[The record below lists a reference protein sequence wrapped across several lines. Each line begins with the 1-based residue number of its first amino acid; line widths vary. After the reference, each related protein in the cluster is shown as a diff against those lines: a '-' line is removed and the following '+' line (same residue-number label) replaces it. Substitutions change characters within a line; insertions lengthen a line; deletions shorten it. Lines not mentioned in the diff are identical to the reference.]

1 LGRVVIKPQLMLKF
15 LQAAANVL
23 FVCLLFVQVHAADRV
38 RLGYS
43 SVTANRLPL
52 WLGQEAGIFA
62 RHGIDAEM
70 LLIPSGTTGV
80 QALVAGEVQIL
91 SATGATAVAAALR
104 GADVVIIGSLGVIEY
119 KLAAL
124 PQIRTVE
131 ALKGKRV
138 GISRFGS
145 FTDFASRRVLR
156 HVGLNPEKDVVLLQ
170 TGIAGATQ
178 RLMAMFNGTMDATL
192 TQVDTILLAQIKLG
206 KEVSVLGGLLDTG
219 YRATGADIM
228 TSRRFLKEKPDI
240 ARRFMIAIV
249 EGIHMARTQKDRTLR
264 MLSKQLN
271 ENDPRILEAQYR
283 TFVID
288 AFPTKP
294 YPDEVTVRFSLEEL
308 DREFPGAKDKN
319 VSQFIDGSLLKAID
333 ESGFIDQ
340 LYK

>member
-1 LGRVVIKPQLMLKF
+1 MTVVLGAATKIFLIFMLC
-15 LQAAANVL
+15 LQA
-23 FVCLLFVQVHAADRV
+23 HAADRV

-43 SVTANRLPL
+43 SITANRLPL

-62 RHGIDAEM
+62 RHGIDAEL

-91 SATGATAVAAALR
+91 SATGSTGVAAALR

-156 HVGLNPEKDVVLLQ
+156 HIGLNPEKDVVLLQ

-178 RLMAMFNGTMDATL
+178 RLMAH
-192 TQVDTILLAQIKLG
+192 ISWRRWIPPSRRWIPSCWPRSSW
-206 KEVSVLGGLLDTG
+206 ERVSVLGGLLETG

-228 TSRRFLKEKPDI
+228 TSRRFIKDNPDV

-249 EGIHMARTQKDRTLR
+249 EGIHMARTQKDRALR
-264 MLSKQLN
+264 MLSKQLK
-271 ENDPRILEAQYR
+271 ENDSRILEAQYR

-288 AFPTKP
+288 TFPTKP

-319 VSQFIDGSLLKAID
+319 VSQFVDASLLKAID
-333 ESGFIDQ
+333 QSGFIDQ

>member
-1 LGRVVIKPQLMLKF
+1 MLGTMNAILKAAAKIF
-15 LQAAANVL
+15 LIFVLCLQA
-23 FVCLLFVQVHAADRV
+23 HAADRL

-43 SVTANRLPL
+43 SITANRLPL

-62 RHGIDAEM
+62 RHGIDAEL

-124 PQIRTVE
+124 PQIRTAE
-131 ALKGKRV
+131 ALKGKRL

-156 HVGLNPEKDVVLLQ
+156 HIGLNPEKDVVLLQ

-178 RLMAMFNGTMDATL
+178 RLTAMFSGTMDATL

-206 KEVSVLGGLLDTG
+206 KEVSVLGGLLETG
-219 YRATGADIM
+219 YRATGADII
-228 TSRRFLKEKPDI
+228 TSRRFVKEKPDV
-240 ARRFMIAIV
+240 ARRFMMAIV
-249 EGIHMARTQKDRTLR
+249 EGIHTARTKKDRA
-264 MLSKQLN
+264 
-271 ENDPRILEAQYR
+271 RILEAQYR

-288 AFPTKP
+288 TFPTKP

-319 VSQFIDGSLLKAID
+319 VSQFIDAGLLKAID
-333 ESGFIDQ
+333 QSGFIDK

>member
-1 LGRVVIKPQLMLKF
+1 MKAILNAICIILVF
-15 LQAAANVL
+15 
-23 FVCLLFVQVHAADRV
+23 CLPAQAADRV
-38 RLGYS
+38 RVGYS
-43 SVTANRLPL
+43 SITANRLPL
-52 WLGQEAGIFA
+52 WLGQAAGIFA
-62 RHGIDAEM
+62 RHGIDAEL

-80 QALVAGEVQIL
+80 QALVAGEVPIL
-91 SATGATAVAAALR
+91 SASGTTAVAAALR

-124 PQIRTVE
+124 PQIRNTE

-156 HVGLNPEKDVVLLQ
+156 HIGLNPEKDVVLLQ

-206 KEVSVLGGLLDTG
+206 KEVSVLGSLLETG

-228 TSRRFLKEKPDI
+228 TSRRFIKEKPDV
-240 ARRFMIAIV
+240 ARQFLAGVV
-249 EGIHMARTQKDRTLR
+249 EAVHLARTEKAMALR
-264 MLSKQLN
+264 ILSKQLK
-271 ENDPRILEAQYR
+271 ETDARILEAQYR

-288 AFPTKP
+288 TFPTKP
-294 YPDEVTVRFSLEEL
+294 YPDEVTVRFALEEL

-319 VSQFIDGSLLKAID
+319 VSQFIDASLLKAID
-333 ESGFIDQ
+333 QSGFIDR

>member
-1 LGRVVIKPQLMLKF
+1 MKAILKAALKVFF
-15 LQAAANVL
+15 LFMICVEG
-23 FVCLLFVQVHAADRV
+23 HAADRV

-43 SVTANRLPL
+43 SITANRLPL

-62 RHGIDAEM
+62 RHGIDAEL

-124 PQIRTVE
+124 PQIRNTE

-156 HVGLNPEKDVVLLQ
+156 HIGLNPEKDVVLLQ

-178 RLMAMFNGTMDATL
+178 RLMAMLSGTMDATL

-206 KEVSVLGGLLDTG
+206 KEVSVLGGLLETG
-219 YRATGADIM
+219 YRATGGDIM
-228 TSRRFLKEKPDI
+228 TSRRFLKEKPDV
-240 ARRFMIAIV
+240 ARRFMMAIV
-249 EGIHMARTQKDRTLR
+249 EGIHMARTQKDRALR
-264 MLSKQLN
+264 MISKQLK

-283 TFVID
+283 TFVVD
-288 AFPTKP
+288 TFPTKP

-319 VSQFIDGSLLKAID
+319 VSQFIDAGLLKAID
-333 ESGFIDQ
+333 QTGFIDK

>member
-1 LGRVVIKPQLMLKF
+1 MKAILKVALKVFFLFML
-15 LQAAANVL
+15 
-23 FVCLLFVQVHAADRV
+23 CLESYAGDRV

-43 SVTANRLPL
+43 SITANRLPL

-62 RHGIDAEM
+62 RHGIDAE
-70 LLIPSGTTGV
+70 LLFIPSGTTGV

-156 HVGLNPEKDVVLLQ
+156 HIGINPEKDVVLLQ

-178 RLMAMFNGTMDATL
+178 RLMAMFIERWT
-192 TQVDTILLAQIKLG
+192 
-206 KEVSVLGGLLDTG
+206 
-219 YRATGADIM
+219 
-228 TSRRFLKEKPDI
+228 P
-240 ARRFMIAIV
+240 
-249 EGIHMARTQKDRTLR
+249 
-264 MLSKQLN
+264 
-271 ENDPRILEAQYR
+271 P
-283 TFVID
+283 
-288 AFPTKP
+288 
-294 YPDEVTVRFSLEEL
+294 
-308 DREFPGAKDKN
+308 
-319 VSQFIDGSLLKAID
+319 
-333 ESGFIDQ
+333 
-340 LYK
+340 

>member
-1 LGRVVIKPQLMLKF
+1 MKATLQIGLIIFLLLVVCV
-15 LQAAANVL
+15 NSY
-23 FVCLLFVQVHAADRV
+23 AADRL

-43 SVTANRLPL
+43 SITANRLPL

-62 RHGIDAEM
+62 RHGIDAEL

-104 GADVVIIGSLGVIEY
+104 GADILIIGSLGVIEY

-124 PQIRTVE
+124 PQIRNTE

-145 FTDFASRRVLR
+145 FTDFGSRRVLR
-156 HVGLNPEKDVVLLQ
+156 HIGLNPEKDVVLLQ

-178 RLMAMFNGTMDATL
+178 RLMAMFSGTMEATL

-206 KEVSVLGGLLDTG
+206 KEVSVLGSLLETG
-219 YRATGADIM
+219 YRATGADIL
-228 TSRRFLKEKPDI
+228 TSRRFLKEKPDL
-240 ARRFMIAIV
+240 ARRFMMAIV
-249 EGIHMARTQKDRTLR
+249 EGVHMARTQKDQTLR
-264 MLSKQLN
+264 MLSKQLK

-288 AFPTKP
+288 TFPIKP

-308 DREFPGAKDKN
+308 DREFPEAKDKN
-319 VSQFIDGSLLKAID
+319 PSQFIDASLLKVID
-333 ESGFIDQ
+333 QSGFIDK
-340 LYK
+340 LYR

>member
-1 LGRVVIKPQLMLKF
+1 MKAILKAALKVVFISMLC
-15 LQAAANVL
+15 VET
-23 FVCLLFVQVHAADRV
+23 HAADRV

-43 SVTANRLPL
+43 SITANRIPL
-52 WLGQEAGIFA
+52 WLAQEGGIFA

-104 GADVVIIGSLGVIEY
+104 GADTVIVGSLGVIEY
-119 KLAAL
+119 KLVAL
-124 PQIRTVE
+124 PQIRSVE

-138 GISRFGS
+138 GITRFGS
-145 FTDFASRRVLR
+145 FTDFGSRRVLR
-156 HVGLNPEKDVVLLQ
+156 HLGLNPEKDVVLLQ

-178 RLMAMFNGTMDATL
+178 RLMAMFSGTMDSTL
-192 TQVDTILLAQIKLG
+192 TQVDTIFLAQIKLRR
-206 KEVSVLGGLLDTG
+206 EVSVLGSLLETG
-219 YRATGADIM
+219 YRATGADII
-228 TSRRFLKEKPDI
+228 TSRRFVKEKPDL
-240 ARRFMIAIV
+240 ARRFMIAII
-249 EGIHMARTQKDRTLR
+249 EGIHMARTQKDRALR
-264 MLSKQLN
+264 MLSKQLK

-288 AFPTKP
+288 TFPTKP
-294 YPDEVTVRFSLEEL
+294 YPDEVTVRFSLEDL

-319 VSQFIDGSLLKAID
+319 VSQFIDTSLLKAID
-333 ESGFIDQ
+333 QTGFIDK